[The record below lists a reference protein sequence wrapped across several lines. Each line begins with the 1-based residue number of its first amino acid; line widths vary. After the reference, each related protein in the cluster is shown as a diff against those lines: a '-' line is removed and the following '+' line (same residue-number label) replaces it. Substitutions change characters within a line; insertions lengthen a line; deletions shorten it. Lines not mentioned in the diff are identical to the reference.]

1 MAISDWIGQAFRDY
15 TGMPPKVSSYDNKIK
30 IYDEIKDDIDN
41 IEKSTIDYFNEIC
54 FVDWK
59 IIEAKEIKLEADL
72 KKGLVLPLDYPRL
85 FQALAYERDYVLDD
99 FISNTDKYFVIAY
112 KNRLYSIK
120 NRNGSDPY
128 IEPMEFDDWFS
139 LKEARELAKLAA
151 LQIRSSDKYIDAKK
165 IAEISQKYK
174 RDRHIRKGMR

>member
-15 TGMPPKVSSYDNKIK
+15 TGMPPKVSSYNSKIK

-41 IEKSTIDYFNEIC
+41 IERSTIDYFNETC

-59 IIEAKEIKLEADL
+59 IIEAKEIKLEEDL
-72 KKGLVLPLDYPRL
+72 KKGLVLPLDYPGL
-85 FQALAYERDYVLDD
+85 FQSLIEEKDYVLDD

-120 NRNGSDPY
+120 NRHDSDPY
-128 IEPMEFDDWFS
+128 IRPMEFDSWFS
-139 LKEARELAKLAA
+139 MKEARELAKLAA
-151 LQIRSSDKYIDAKK
+151 LQVRSSDKYIDAKK
-165 IAEISQKYK
+165 IAEISERYK
-174 RDRHIRKGMR
+174 RDRHMRKGMR